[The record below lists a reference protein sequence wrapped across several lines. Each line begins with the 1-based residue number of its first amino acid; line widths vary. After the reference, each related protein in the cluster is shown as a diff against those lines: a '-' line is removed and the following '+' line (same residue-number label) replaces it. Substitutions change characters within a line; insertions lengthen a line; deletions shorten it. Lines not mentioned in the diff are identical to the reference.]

1 MVGDPF
7 RRTVWDDLDAGEEPL
22 TLNVARHLPALR
34 VNGRSHDITWIHRA
48 TTRGCRGADGSR
60 VVLETTVISGKKLT
74 TKSAVL
80 RFIRRQGVVKAAT
93 ASAPPRQQMAAPR
106 TAAPPI
112 RSYADSSERLAR
124 AGI

>member
-1 MVGDPF
+1 MHDDHSSVL
-7 RRTVWDDLDAGEEPL
+7 DDLALGEEPI

-48 TTRGCRGADGSR
+48 ATRGCRGAGGSR

-80 RFIRRQGVVKAAT
+80 RFVRRQGVLTDAK
-93 ASAPPRQQMAAPR
+93 APPPLRQLAAPR
-106 TAAPPI
+106 NAPPLI